1 MNRFRADDK
10 RKKER
15 SGSGTQL
22 EICGARRRHAPGEG
36 NRGEEKEKE
45 EDEVGV
51 GWDRCSGNLLF
62 SHESHRL
69 RLREMKR
76 FQKRA
81 ESRAV
86 VPSGTRVKMRERKE
100 VNRTVH
106 FVEVKL
112 VIVTVDLIIKGKKKI
127 QKFCQEMMIASNQLP
142 NIPLFYRNI
151 PWKSAPVLVAAPPI
165 PNPHTPTQNSAR
177 VA

>member
-1 MNRFRADDK
+1 MALDDGI
-10 RKKER
+10 RPAKEI
-15 SGSGTQL
+15 G
-22 EICGARRRHAPGEG
+22 
-36 NRGEEKEKE
+36 GEEKEKE

-76 FQKRA
+76 FQKRV

-86 VPSGTRVKMRERKE
+86 VPSGTRIKMRERKE

-106 FVEVKL
+106 FVEVKPGDCDRRPDNKRKKENTKIL
-112 VIVTVDLIIKGKKKI
+112 PKNHGHIKSAA
-127 QKFCQEMMIASNQLP
+127 EYTP
-142 NIPLFYRNI
+142 FYRNI
-151 PWKSAPVLVAAPPI
+151 PSKSAPVLAAPPPI
-165 PNPHTPTQNSAR
+165 PNPHTPTVHEWWRQLFFFR
-177 VA
+177 L